1 MESISLFVKRF
12 LAFLAGPVISAGIS
26 FLIVPLTTWLV
37 SPAEFGKASMYT
49 LVVSLF
55 SLVVYLGIDQAYVR
69 EYNESGDRRGLFM
82 NSLILPL
89 LFSLVVS
96 SVVFLSWK
104 TFSSTLFG
112 KEDFLPAIL
121 FVVAFPFTVLERF
134 NLLSIR
140 MEEKARVY
148 SLLTIL
154 RQLLRAPLL
163 IFFLYYFR
171 NFHGVIF
178 AEASAQVLLPIFSG
192 YVARKN
198 WSTRFNLDKSLI
210 KTLLCFGLPLLPASL
225 LMWLFN
231 GTATMSLRY
240 WSSFEALGLYAAA
253 FKIIAALN
261 IFNVAFST
269 FWVPTAYRWYQ
280 EGVDIK
286 KYEKVGNI
294 LCIIM
299 TFIGFIVIITRNY
312 VVLLLSPSYRAAA
325 DVMPFLVFIPVMYA
339 ISEVTVVGI
348 NFSKKTVYHIAI
360 TALSLTT
367 NLFFNF
373 LLVPKIGAKGAA
385 ISMGISYIV
394 FFWSRTFFS
403 RKLWKYF
410 SILKYIINILL
421 LIAFTFSIYINVL
434 STIIQVT
441 ILIVWYIVNRRHI
454 KYMWINLLHLIMQY
468 RS

>member
-210 KTLLCFGLPLLPASL
+210 KTLL
-225 LMWLFN
+225 
-231 GTATMSLRY
+231 
-240 WSSFEALGLYAAA
+240 
-253 FKIIAALN
+253 
-261 IFNVAFST
+261 
-269 FWVPTAYRWYQ
+269 
-280 EGVDIK
+280 
-286 KYEKVGNI
+286 
-294 LCIIM
+294 
-299 TFIGFIVIITRNY
+299 
-312 VVLLLSPSYRAAA
+312 
-325 DVMPFLVFIPVMYA
+325 
-339 ISEVTVVGI
+339 
-348 NFSKKTVYHIAI
+348 
-360 TALSLTT
+360 
-367 NLFFNF
+367 
-373 LLVPKIGAKGAA
+373 
-385 ISMGISYIV
+385 
-394 FFWSRTFFS
+394 
-403 RKLWKYF
+403 
-410 SILKYIINILL
+410 
-421 LIAFTFSIYINVL
+421 
-434 STIIQVT
+434 
-441 ILIVWYIVNRRHI
+441 
-454 KYMWINLLHLIMQY
+454 
-468 RS
+468 